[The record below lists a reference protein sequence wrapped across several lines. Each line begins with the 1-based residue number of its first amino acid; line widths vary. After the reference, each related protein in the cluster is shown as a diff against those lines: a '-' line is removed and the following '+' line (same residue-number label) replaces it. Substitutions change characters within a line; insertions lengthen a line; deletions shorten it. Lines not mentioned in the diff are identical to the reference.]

1 MMKQLTLR
9 GFDEEVAREIERV
22 AREEGLSLN
31 RSVQRILRR
40 GAGLMAREDARVVG
54 DSLDHL
60 IGTWS
65 AIEAGELEQVVAD
78 FAVIDEAIWE

>member
-40 GAGLMAREDARVVG
+40 GVVLMAHEDDRVVG
-54 DSLDHL
+54 NSLDHL

-65 AIEAGELEQVVAD
+65 AKEADELEQAVAD
-78 FAVIDEAIWE
+78 FGVIDQAIWE